1 MSFIN
6 DFVQGVASQLINT
19 GLRKVAGNLPGM
31 STTTGRGNNS
41 DMLPLA
47 PSGNVQNYT
56 FPLDVMA
63 DPGMGNQGHYMMFY
77 INEQQNAKL
86 QFGGKGNSTIPKPSS
101 KVRDNLDELADTF
114 GSGNIFTEDYKG
126 ASTKNFGL
134 DQSNRF
140 QKRVGVKRAPT
151 RRLKTAISMYM
162 PTSVSAGY
170 SSQYTDTEIG
180 IGAAAVLDSGFYDQ
194 LTSGQLGGAFSA
206 ISNFLPDV
214 AKSIEL
220 KALGAA
226 GMIPGFQG
234 IRELSEMRSGV
245 IVAERMELAFKGI
258 DKRTFQYEFKMSPK
272 SQEEAKEIRSIINAF
287 KFNMLPEF
295 EGSDAHGRSLIVPN
309 TFDIEYM
316 WNGAQNNFLHKIS
329 TCVLSDM
336 SVSYGGDKFKT
347 HAGINGDGAPPIDTT
362 LSLTFKEMELIT
374 RERAKEGF

>member
-6 DFVQGVASQLINT
+6 NFVQGLATQVINT

-31 STTTGRGNNS
+31 DTTTTRSSNS
-41 DMLPLA
+41 DMLPMA

-77 INEQQNAKL
+77 INEQQNARMK
-86 QFGGKGNSTIPKPSS
+86 FDRKNSSLPRYANPTL
-101 KVRDNLDELADTF
+101 DNLDSVSQVDALFEGMTEKRFTGRGA
-114 GSGNIFTEDYKG
+114 GSLY
-126 ASTKNFGL
+126 
-134 DQSNRF
+134 QSHKDRMS
-140 QKRVGVKRAPT
+140 VGVKRAPT

-170 SSQYTDTEIG
+170 STQYTDTEIG
-180 IGAAAVLDSGFYDQ
+180 IGAAAALDSGFYDQ
-194 LTSGQLGGAFSA
+194 MTSGDFGDAAAS
-206 ISNFLPDV
+206 ISKFLPDI

-287 KFNMLPEF
+287 KLNMLPEF
-295 EGSDAHGRSLIVPN
+295 EGSDQHGRSLIVPN

-329 TCVLSDM
+329 TCVLSNM

-374 RERAKEGF
+374 REKASEGF

>member
-77 INEQQNAKL
+77 INEQQNARMK
-86 QFGGKGNSTIPKPSS
+86 FDRKNSSLPRYANPTL
-101 KVRDNLDELADTF
+101 DNLDSVSQVDALFEGMTEKRFTDRGK
-114 GSGNIFTEDYKG
+114 GSMYQTYID
-126 ASTKNFGL
+126 
-134 DQSNRF
+134 RI
-140 QKRVGVKRAPT
+140 RVGVKRAPT
-151 RRLKTAISMYM
+151 RRLTTAISMYM

-170 SSQYTDTEIG
+170 STQYTDTEIG
-180 IGAAAVLDSGFYDQ
+180 IAAAAVLGS
-194 LTSGQLGGAFSA
+194 GAFDSLSKGNFDQT
-206 ISNFLPDV
+206 INSLSGFLPDI
-214 AKSIEL
+214 ARSIEL

-234 IRELSEMRSGV
+234 VRELSEMRSGV

-287 KFNMLPEF
+287 KLNMLPEF
-295 EGSDAHGRSLIVPN
+295 EGSDQHGRSLIVPN

>member
-6 DFVQGVASQLINT
+6 DFVQGAASQLINT

-31 STTTGRGNNS
+31 STTTRYDGANNS
-41 DMLPLA
+41 DTLPMA
-47 PSGNVQNYT
+47 PSGNIQNYT

-77 INEQQNAKL
+77 INEQQNAKM
-86 QFGGKGNSTIPKPSS
+86 QFGGKGSS
-101 KVRDNLDELADTF
+101 SAPANVSSIFDNLDEPF
-114 GSGNIFTEDYKG
+114 IVGRGFKG
-126 ASTKNFGL
+126 GKNAFNTARAAHR
-134 DQSNRF
+134 QS
-140 QKRVGVKRAPT
+140 VGVKRAPT
-151 RRLKTAISMYM
+151 RRLTTAISMYM

-170 SSQYTDTEIG
+170 STQYTDTAIG
-180 IGAAAVLDSGFYDQ
+180 IGAAAALDSGFYDK
-194 LTSGQLGGAFSA
+194 LTQGNVGDAVAA
-206 ISNFLPDV
+206 ISTFLPDI
-214 AKSIEL
+214 AQSIEL

-226 GMIPGFQG
+226 DMIPGFQG

-272 SQEEAKEIRSIINAF
+272 SQEEAIEIRNIILAF
-287 KFNMLPEF
+287 KLNMLPEF

-316 WNGAQNNFLHKIS
+316 WNGSQNNFLHKIS

-362 LSLTFKEMELIT
+362 LSLTFKELELIT
-374 RERAKEGF
+374 REKASEGF

>member
-1 MSFIN
+1 MPFIN
-6 DFVQGVASQLINT
+6 DFVQGTLTQVINT

-31 STTTGRGNNS
+31 NTTTNS
-41 DMLPLA
+41 NTPDMQRLA

-77 INEQQNAKL
+77 INEQQNARMK
-86 QFGGKGNSTIPKPSS
+86 FDRKNSSLPRYANPTL
-101 KVRDNLDELADTF
+101 DNLDSVSQVDALFEGMTEKRFTDRGK
-114 GSGNIFTEDYKG
+114 GSMYQTYID
-126 ASTKNFGL
+126 
-134 DQSNRF
+134 RI
-140 QKRVGVKRAPT
+140 RVGVKRAPT
-151 RRLKTAISMYM
+151 RRLTTAISMYM

-180 IGAAAVLDSGFYDQ
+180 IGAAAALDSGFYDQ
-194 LTSGQLGGAFSA
+194 MTSGDFGDAAGS
-206 ISNFLPDV
+206 ISNFLPDI

-272 SQEEAKEIRSIINAF
+272 SQEEAKEIRKIIHAF

-295 EGSDAHGRSLIVPN
+295 EGSDAHGRALIVPN

-374 RERAKEGF
+374 RGKADEGF

>member
-6 DFVQGVASQLINT
+6 DFVQGLATQVINT

-31 STTTGRGNNS
+31 NTTTTRSNNS

-63 DPGMGNQGHYMMFY
+63 DPGLGNQGHYMMFY
-77 INEQQNAKL
+77 INEQRNARLK
-86 QFGGKGNSTIPKPSS
+86 FGGKNSSLPRYANPTL
-101 KVRDNLDELADTF
+101 DNLDSVSQVDALFEGMTEKRFTDRGK
-114 GSGNIFTEDYKG
+114 GSMYQTYID
-126 ASTKNFGL
+126 
-134 DQSNRF
+134 RI
-140 QKRVGVKRAPT
+140 RVGVKRAPT
-151 RRLKTAISMYM
+151 RRLTTAISMYM
-162 PTSVSAGY
+162 PTSVSAAY
-170 SSQYTDTEIG
+170 SSQYTDTAIG
-180 IGAAAVLDSGFYDQ
+180 IGAAAALDSGFYDK
-194 LTSGQLGGAFSA
+194 LTQGNVGDAVAA
-206 ISNFLPDV
+206 ISTFLPDI
-214 AKSIEL
+214 AQSIEL

-226 GMIPGFQG
+226 DMIPGFQG

-287 KFNMLPEF
+287 KLNMLPEF
-295 EGSDAHGRSLIVPN
+295 EGSDQHGRSLIVPN

>member
-6 DFVQGVASQLINT
+6 DFVQGLATQVINT
-19 GLRKVAGNLPGM
+19 GLRRVAGNLPGM
-31 STTTGRGNNS
+31 NTTTTRSNNS

-77 INEQQNAKL
+77 INEQQNARLK
-86 QFGGKGNSTIPKPSS
+86 FGGKNNSNKPAN
-101 KVRDNLDELADTF
+101 VVTTLQNLDHFEGMTEKR
-114 GSGNIFTEDYKG
+114 FTERG
-126 ASTKNFGL
+126 AGSL
-134 DQSNRF
+134 YQSHKDRLS
-140 QKRVGVKRAPT
+140 VGVDRAPT

-194 LTSGQLGGAFSA
+194 LTSGQLGGAFDA
-206 ISNFLPDV
+206 ISNFLPDI

-287 KFNMLPEF
+287 KLNMLPEF
-295 EGSDAHGRSLIVPN
+295 EGSDQHGRSLIVPN

-374 RERAKEGF
+374 REKASEGF

>member
-86 QFGGKGNSTIPKPSS
+86 QFAGKDEVLGPATVSNIF
-101 KVRDNLDELADTF
+101 DNLDHLA
-114 GSGNIFTEDYKG
+114 SE
-126 ASTKNFGL
+126 AQTKAGI
-134 DQSNRF
+134 SNPLFRAHSKQYF
-140 QKRVGVKRAPT
+140 KDRISVGVKRAPT

-206 ISNFLPDV
+206 ISKFLPDV

-316 WNGAQNNFLHKIS
+316 WNGSQNNFLHKIS
-329 TCVLSDM
+329 TCVLSNM